1 MAVVLNFDQRNSSA
15 TSDLVAPTSERF
27 NGRFAS
33 VLRLPFVRTA
43 GDEMQAVLGN
53 PAGLSDLLDD
63 VLDGHAWW
71 IGLGIGE
78 ITRLGGSSRESAGP
92 AFKAARDA
100 IDAAKRD
107 RGAPGPT
114 VRGTPAELSESL
126 QAALAGVA
134 FIRAKRTDR
143 QREVVAATRRAD
155 AQRAAAEQLGIT
167 HQAVSDALRAAGY
180 NAEQQLRVLVG
191 RLAARATAL

>member
-1 MAVVLNFDQRNSSA
+1 MAIVLNLDQRNSSA
-15 TSDLVAPTSERF
+15 ASDLVEPTSERF
-27 NGRFAS
+27 NARFAA

-43 GDEMQAVLGN
+43 GDEMQAVLSD
-53 PAGLSDLLDD
+53 PAALSDLLDD
-63 VLDGHAWW
+63 ALDGQAWW
-71 IGLGIGE
+71 IGVGIGQ
-78 ITRLGGSSRESAGP
+78 ITRLGRSSRESAGP

-107 RGAPGPT
+107 RGAPGPA
-114 VRGTPAELSESL
+114 VRGAPAELAESL
-126 QAALAGVA
+126 QAASAGIA

-143 QREVVAATRRAD
+143 QREVVAATRGAA

-180 NAEQQLRVLVG
+180 DAEQQLRKLVG
-191 RLAARATAL
+191 RLAAQATAL